1 MQVFYNCLMAYVAE
15 LICYPVKSCA
25 GTGLETA
32 TFTEQGIAFDRE
44 WMVAD
49 ENGKFMSQ
57 RQNPELALIVPK
69 LADGFL
75 RVVAPG
81 MEELAVDLADLD
93 HETVAST
100 VWGNNAPAI
109 TQGFEADGWFSEYLE
124 QNVQLVRKDPDAS
137 RSVKPVYQLA
147 DATNKV
153 AFADGASSLLTTM
166 PSLAALN
173 ERLERPIPMNRFRPN
188 IVVDGEDVPAF
199 DEDYWRGLKV
209 GMLSGVVA
217 WACAR
222 CTIPETDQTTGVREK
237 QVLKALQ
244 GFRKG
249 VDAVDP
255 TNKGVFFG
263 QNFLHTLVD
272 GNVVNVGD
280 TVQVTERSSERNILG
295 LPEQAF

>member
-1 MQVFYNCLMAYVAE
+1 MAYVTE
-15 LICYPVKSCA
+15 LNCYPIKSCA

-32 TFTEQGIAFDRE
+32 TFTDQGIAFDRE
-44 WMVAD
+44 WMVAE

-57 RQNPELALIVPK
+57 RQTPELALVVPK
-69 LADGFL
+69 LTDGFL
-75 RVVAPG
+75 RVAAPG
-81 MEELAVDLADLD
+81 MEELAVDLTDLD
-93 HETVAST
+93 HKTVTST

-109 TQGFEADGWFSEYLE
+109 AQGAEADDWFSEYLK
-124 QNVQLVRKDPDAS
+124 QYVQFVRTDPNAT
-137 RSVKPVYQLA
+137 RSVKPVYQL
-147 DATNKV
+147 DGATNKV

-173 ERLERPIPMNRFRPN
+173 QKLERPIPMNRFRPN
-188 IVVDGEDVPAF
+188 IVVDGEDVPAI

-209 GMLSGVVA
+209 GLLSGVVA

-222 CTIPETDQTTGVREK
+222 CTIPETDQITGVREK

-263 QNFLHTLVD
+263 QNFLHTLID
-272 GNVVNVGD
+272 GSVVNVGD
-280 TVQVTERSSERNILG
+280 TVEVVERSSERNILG
-295 LPEQAF
+295 LPN